1 MFQIGLH
8 KKDKARGVPPE
19 KIQSYFGVG
28 GIYKQGLESI
38 KYVVGSRNDLEVI
51 INHFYNYPLITQK
64 LADFLLFKQGY
75 EIIKT
80 NKHLTTE
87 GLEKLVA
94 IKASMNLGLSNELK
108 AAFPNLTPV
117 PRPVVKDQEIKNRD
131 WLAGFTC

>member
-8 KKDKARGVPPE
+8 QKDEALLKN
-19 KIQSYFGVG
+19 IQSYFGVG
-28 GIYKQGLESI
+28 GIFKQGSESI

-51 INHFYNYPLITQK
+51 INHFEKYCLITQK
-64 LADFLLFKQGY
+64 SSDFLLFKQGY

-94 IKASMNLGLSNELK
+94 IKGSLNLGLSPELK
-108 AAFPNLTPV
+108 SAFPNILPV
-117 PRPVVKDQEIKNRD
+117 PRPSVVDQEIKDPN
-131 WLAGFTC
+131 